1 MGISCAA
8 SRNPALSKKLRNSL
22 GPRKFF
28 FAIMK
33 EKKAVKNPFPYFF
46 TPAGRKEGPAEWG
59 RGDLTPDTGGD
70 GNGEDL

>member
-1 MGISCAA
+1 
-8 SRNPALSKKLRNSL
+8 
-22 GPRKFF
+22 
-28 FAIMK
+28 MK